1 MKSRLALAAAV
12 AAISLILVG
21 CSSGG
26 GTSGSTGVSPGGISG
41 KLEIQSGQAIDSKLF
56 ATLKSITAEFEKS
69 YPQVN
74 INLVPGQGADYEKN
88 MKVRLASGDIP
99 DIWWTHGWSRDRY
112 SKFLMPLQNEP
123 WAKYFNPS
131 LTAAMKDAKGAFYAM
146 PIDTDIA
153 GLLYNK
159 DVLNK
164 AGFNVGDIKTWNDFE
179 KAADAIKKLN
189 GISPIYVAGK
199 TSVGN
204 VADWIAPGAYTQ
216 DELAKL
222 KAGTFLPDKYS
233 KVLDVIANWAK
244 AGYFN
249 PDYSSATS
257 DSMAKALAQG
267 QAGFAF
273 SQNATADNAFQYNP
287 NAKVGYMPVPSLN
300 VGQSYLIGG
309 EMNAYG
315 ISKTTKNPKAAKAY
329 IAFLA
334 QPKNESALA
343 AAAGSAP
350 GLTNAKT
357 NLGPLQSSYDTWVM
371 KAKAPLVP
379 YFDRVYLPNGSW
391 DTMVTTTDATV
402 TKQTSVTAATQQMAS
417 TFNSLYGQNK

>member
-12 AAISLILVG
+12 AAISLTLVG

-26 GTSGSTGVSPGGISG
+26 SSAAPAANSSGGISG

-69 YPQVN
+69 HPQVS

-88 MKVRLASGDIP
+88 MKVRLASGNIP

-123 WAKYFNPS
+123 WAKNFNPS

-153 GLLYNK
+153 GLLYNE
-159 DVLNK
+159 DVLHR
-164 AGFNVGDIKTWNDFE
+164 AGFQVGDIKTWNDFE
-179 KAADAIKKLN
+179 KAADAMKKLN
-189 GISPIYVAGK
+189 GVSPIYVAGK
-199 TSVGN
+199 GSVGN
-204 VADWIAPGAYTQ
+204 VADWIAPGAFSK

-222 KAGTFLPDKYS
+222 KAGTFLPDTYG
-233 KVLDVIANWAK
+233 KVLDVVANWAK

-249 PDYSSATS
+249 PDYSSATG

-267 QAGFAF
+267 QAGFVF

-287 NAKVGYMPVPSLN
+287 KAKIGYMPVPSLDN
-300 VGQSYLIGG
+300 GESYLIGG

-315 ISKTTKNPKAAKAY
+315 ISKTTKSPQAAKAY

-357 NLGPLQSSYDTWVM
+357 NLGPLQSSYNTWVE

-391 DTMVTTTDATV
+391 DTMVTTTDAIV
-402 TKQTSVTAATQQMAS
+402 TKQASVGAATQQMAS
-417 TFNSLYGQNK
+417 TFKSLYGQNK